1 MALLPKLETTTGEVF
16 PAAVVEV
23 DKPNEHKGSEQ
34 VISFVDVD
42 NVDTFNGFGCI
53 LELSSNKHLRKK
65 NLPSLTPKTT
75 LHSRY
80 HYEKYLPR
88 SAEKAIT
95 ENGGK
100 ATFKCVVSD
109 KFNVMFAIKQQ
120 CSWAVSILITFV

>member
-1 MALLPKLETTTGEVF
+1 MDDLQESFFVCKNCLALLPKLETTTGEAF
-16 PAAVVEV
+16 PAAVVKVE
-23 DKPNEHKGSEQ
+23 

-100 ATFKCVVSD
+100 ATFKCVVSN
-109 KFNVMFAIKQQ
+109 KFNVMFTIKQQ
-120 CSWAVSILITFV
+120 CS